1 MNPLSKVWRNLIR
14 GGGMAGA
21 KGEASG
27 RLPPVP
33 LGWRA
38 GGVVGVSG
46 RSPTA
51 TPIVRAGAGAPDPE
65 AIASAGTE
73 TIEPKTIEAPV
84 PEITV
89 RPVAPVPVVTSP
101 ARVVMGSTDRAEPR
115 SVARTTT
122 QAKATPTDSKMMARA
137 IELAKQALALGEVPI
152 GAVVYE
158 TASGKVLG
166 EGYNRREIDKD
177 PSAHAEWFAIKEAA
191 EKVGDWRLNHCT
203 LVVTLEPCV
212 MCAGLVVNARLGR
225 LVYGPRDPKAGGAE
239 SLFRLTNDPRLNHR
253 VEPISE
259 VMQPECA
266 RLLSEFFKSLRG
278 KRPE

>member
-1 MNPLSKVWRNLIR
+1 MNPLSKVIRNLI
-14 GGGMAGA
+14 GPGTKA
-21 KGEASG
+21 EIEG

-33 LGWRA
+33 LGWRSGA
-38 GGVVGVSG
+38 PGIAG

-51 TPIVRAGAGAPDPE
+51 TPVARPVSTVEPSDAETSAEGTPAPQIVVRPIPMTRPSPSAPPPPTSPGPRPT
-65 AIASAGTE
+65 IAPKVTE
-73 TIEPKTIEAPV
+73 TDLA
-84 PEITV
+84 
-89 RPVAPVPVVTSP
+89 
-101 ARVVMGSTDRAEPR
+101 
-115 SVARTTT
+115 
-122 QAKATPTDSKMMARA
+122 MMARA

-158 TASGKVLG
+158 TATGKLLG

-177 PSAHAEWFAIKEAA
+177 PSAHAEWFAIKEAS

-212 MCAGLVVNARLGR
+212 MCSGLIVNARIGR
-225 LVYGPRDPKAGGAE
+225 LIYGPRDPKAGGAE

-253 VEPISE
+253 VEPVSE

-266 RLLSEFFKSLRG
+266 KLLSDFFKSLRE
-278 KRPE
+278 KKPAN